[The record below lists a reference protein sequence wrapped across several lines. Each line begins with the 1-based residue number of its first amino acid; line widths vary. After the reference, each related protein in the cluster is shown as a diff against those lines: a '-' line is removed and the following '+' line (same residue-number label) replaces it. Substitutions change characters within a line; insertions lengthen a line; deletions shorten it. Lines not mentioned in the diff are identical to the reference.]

1 MKKQFFYF
9 LFFFNII
16 KFICSDYTFG
26 DSIEKEFKEFEY
38 SMEKDLGQ
46 CTCDLSSLC
55 DYNCPCDEDC
65 ENFEKKGKD
74 RLEEYKCQSLEEKFK
89 YNKNNASISI
99 KDHIFSLMCIHFD
112 RSGDM
117 GEFYKEEPN
126 EDNSDKKRNWIEKF
140 FEVSNSNT
148 QNDNEQINLNKS
160 DSNGYC
166 MRTYISELKN
176 TEFSCIDNNHILSN
190 STLADYINDLPQ
202 NTSGIYYINGRSNI
216 INYKIS
222 LNANSQSKNRPKG
235 YSQGSPIKIN
245 YNNENYN
252 YDQYYLP
259 IIDSNGN
266 CLRTESTNST
276 ININPLLFKTNAI
289 YSCRNSGDIDNTFF
303 YNFLC
308 SNNKAKICSSPDQ
321 GNCNIDI
328 ICNRPEP
335 SANLNNIEL
344 YIFTSKEGKE
354 SSPYEVIKGSLAE
367 ITQNGQSELLT
378 LNIKYIDVSSS
389 SYYNTKD
396 GKITSLISLDEKLL
410 NSIKIND

>member
-1 MKKQFFYF
+1 M
-9 LFFFNII
+9 
-16 KFICSDYTFG
+16 
-26 DSIEKEFKEFEY
+26 
-38 SMEKDLGQ
+38 
-46 CTCDLSSLC
+46 
-55 DYNCPCDEDC
+55 
-65 ENFEKKGKD
+65 
-74 RLEEYKCQSLEEKFK
+74 RL
-89 YNKNNASISI
+89 
-99 KDHIFSLMCIHFD
+99 
-112 RSGDM
+112 
-117 GEFYKEEPN
+117 
-126 EDNSDKKRNWIEKF
+126 
-140 FEVSNSNT
+140 
-148 QNDNEQINLNKS
+148 INLNKS

-176 TEFSCIDNNHILSN
+176 TEFSCIDNNHILLD
-190 STLADYINDLPQ
+190 STLADYINNLPQ

-266 CLRTESTNST
+266 CLITGSTNSA

-289 YSCRNSGDIDNTFF
+289 YSCRNSSDIDNTFF

-308 SNNKAKICSSPDQ
+308 SKNKAKICSSPDQ
-321 GNCNIDI
+321 ENCNIDI
-328 ICNRPEP
+328 ICNRPES

-378 LNIKYIDVSSS
+378 LKIKYIDVSSS

>member
-1 MKKQFFYF
+1 MKIVKI
-9 LFFFNII
+9 L
-16 KFICSDYTFG
+16 K
-26 DSIEKEFKEFEY
+26 
-38 SMEKDLGQ
+38 
-46 CTCDLSSLC
+46 
-55 DYNCPCDEDC
+55 
-65 ENFEKKGKD
+65 KKGKD

-378 LNIKYIDVSSS
+378 LKIKYIDVSSS